1 MDLMNFVQTGGFP
14 VKTERLQE
22 MQTAYSV
29 FNKLGE
35 LSGNLTIVSGCT
47 VIGTSVS
54 DGCVVVDGE
63 VLNFKGGFISETV
76 VVIAEESAKE
86 FENGELKVVHYE
98 RYVTF
103 GIGETSYLFEDFV
116 KIDPIVV
123 LMQRISKLERKT
135 AVFTAGGGMTLWQ
148 KAAYLIPPGWQEV
161 ENWRGR
167 LPIGVSADE
176 IEFATIGKEGGFKT
190 HTLTIPQLPIV
201 SPVGANGFLKGG
213 TLGGG
218 VAVTRN
224 DYSSGTF
231 GAGELIKPFGEGKSH
246 PILNPYRTVYFIE
259 YIED

>member
-1 MDLMNFVQTGGFP
+1 MNFVQTGGFP
-14 VKTERLQE
+14 VKAERLQE
-22 MQTAYSV
+22 MQNAYSV

-47 VIGTSVS
+47 IVGTSVS

-76 VVIAEESAKE
+76 IIISEESEKE
-86 FENGELKVVHYE
+86 FENGEFKIVHYE

-123 LMQRISKLERKT
+123 LMQRISKLEKKT

-148 KAAYLIPPGWQEV
+148 KAAYLIPEGWQEV
-161 ENWRGR
+161 VNWRGR
-167 LPIGVSADE
+167 LPIGVDADQ
-176 IEFATIGKEGGFKT
+176 IEFATIGKIGGAISRQLSVANLPSLSTDAISLKATWSIFGLKT
-190 HTLTIPQLPIV
+190 GNDTYVHPASIY
-201 SPVGANGFLKGG
+201 GG
-213 TLGGG
+213 MN
-218 VAVTRN
+218 AQKF
-224 DYSSGTF
+224 S
-231 GAGELIKPFGEGKSH
+231 
-246 PILNPYRTVYFIE
+246 ILSPYRTVYFIE